1 MTYRPISCTIN
12 KRGNKNKKRTDSVY
26 VFFYFK
32 IMFKRIKNISRI
44 ISGSIFGNLSKDI
57 GIDLG
62 TANTLV
68 YVKGKG
74 IVINEPSVV
83 AINKKTGQILAI
95 GKEAKQMVGKTPGHI
110 VATRPLVDGVV
121 SDFEVTEQMLRYFIE
136 KVHKESFSLLPRPR
150 VLIGIPSGITEV
162 EKKAVFDATVNA
174 GAREAYLIDEPMAAA
189 IGARLP
195 VTEAAGNM
203 IVDIGGGTSEIAV
216 ISLGGVV
223 ICRSLRVAGDEMNE
237 DIVRYCRDEFNLL
250 IGEKTAEDAKI
261 AIGSAY
267 PLREQITLEIRGR
280 DLVSGLPKE
289 VNINDEQ
296 IREALSRS
304 IRIIVNSIKTVIE
317 ETPPELLADVM
328 QKGIILAGGGSLI
341 RGLDKLIA
349 NQTEIPVRMMEDPLT
364 AVVRGTG
371 IVLEDLERLQDIL
384 VESQYDKALK

>member
-1 MTYRPISCTIN
+1 ML
-12 KRGNKNKKRTDSVY
+12 KKL
-26 VFFYFK
+26 
-32 IMFKRIKNISRI
+32 KNI
-44 ISGSIFGNLSKDI
+44 LSKIGGLLGKVSQDI

-83 AINKKTGQILAI
+83 AVNKKTGQVLAI
-95 GKEAKQMVGKTPGHI
+95 GRDAKRMVGKTPGHI
-110 VATRPLVDGVV
+110 VATRPLVDGVI
-121 SDFEVTEQMLRYFIE
+121 SDFEITEQMLRHFIN
-136 KVHKESFSLLPRPR
+136 KVSKQTFSLIPRPR

-162 EKKAVFDATVNA
+162 EKKAVIDAATNA

-203 IVDIGGGTSEIAV
+203 VVDIGGGTSEIAV

-223 ICRSLRVAGDEMNE
+223 ISRSLRVAGDEMNE

-250 IGEKTAEDAKI
+250 IGEKTAEDVKI
-261 AIGSAY
+261 SIGSAF
-267 PLREQITLEIRGR
+267 PLKENLTSSVRGR
-280 DLVSGLPKE
+280 DLISGLPKE
-289 VNINDEQ
+289 VIINDEQ
-296 IREALSRS
+296 VRQALSRS
-304 IRIIVNSIKTVIE
+304 IRIITNSIKSVVE
-317 ETPPELLADVM
+317 DTPPELLADVM
-328 QKGIILAGGGSLI
+328 QRGIILAGGGSLI
-341 RGLDKLIA
+341 RGMDKLVA

-371 IVLEDLERLQDIL
+371 IVLEDLESLKDIL
-384 VESQYDKALK
+384 VENEYGKSLI

>member
-1 MTYRPISCTIN
+1 MN
-12 KRGNKNKKRTDSVY
+12 K
-26 VFFYFK
+26 
-32 IMFKRIKNISRI
+32 IKNTFRSLT
-44 ISGSIFGNLSKDI
+44 GKIFGNLSKDI

-83 AINKKTGQILAI
+83 AINKKTGQVLAI
-95 GKEAKQMVGKTPGHI
+95 GKEAKKMVGKTPGHI

-121 SDFEVTEQMLRYFIE
+121 SDFEVTEQMLKYFID
-136 KVHKESFSLLPRPR
+136 KVHRDSFTLFPRPR
-150 VLIGIPSGITEV
+150 VVIGIPSDVTEV
-162 EKKAVFDATVNA
+162 EKRAVIDATINA

-195 VTEAAGNM
+195 VQDPAGNM
-203 IVDIGGGTSEIAV
+203 IVDIGGGTTDIAV

-223 ICRSLRVAGDEMNE
+223 TSRNLRIAGDEMNE
-237 DIVRYCRDEFNLL
+237 DIIRYCRDNFNLL

-267 PLREQITLEIRGR
+267 PQKDKMQMPMRGR
-280 DLVSGLPKE
+280 DLVTGLPKE
-289 VNINDEQ
+289 VIINDEQ

-304 IRIIVNSIKTVIE
+304 IRIIVNNIRSTIE
-317 ETPPELLADVM
+317 ETPPELLADIM
-328 QKGIILAGGGSLI
+328 QRGIILAGGGSLI
-341 RGLDKLIA
+341 RGLDKLVA
-349 NQTEIPVRMMEDPLT
+349 DQTDMPVRMMEDPLT

-371 IVLEDLERLQDIL
+371 IVLEDLEALREVLIENQH
-384 VESQYDKALK
+384 ESSLI

>member
-1 MTYRPISCTIN
+1 MI
-12 KRGNKNKKRTDSVY
+12 KKV
-26 VFFYFK
+26 
-32 IMFKRIKNISRI
+32 KNIYRKLT
-44 ISGSIFGNLSKDI
+44 GNIFGNLSKDI

-83 AINKKTGQILAI
+83 AVNKKTGQILAI
-95 GKEAKQMVGKTPGHI
+95 GKEAKRMVGKTPGHI

-121 SDFEVTEQMLRYFIE
+121 SDFEVTEQMLKHFIE
-136 KVHKESFSLLPRPR
+136 KVHKESFSVLPRPR

-162 EKKAVFDATVNA
+162 EKKAVIDAALNA

-223 ICRSLRVAGDEMNE
+223 IARSLRVAGDEMNE
-237 DIVRYCRDEFNLL
+237 DIMRYCRDEFNLL
-250 IGEKTAEDAKI
+250 VGEKSAEEAKI

-267 PLREQITLEIRGR
+267 PLKEQAVLTIRGR

-289 VNINDEQ
+289 IKANDEQ
-296 IREALSRS
+296 IRQALSHS
-304 IRIIVNSIKTVIE
+304 IRIIVNNIKSVVE
-317 ETPPELLADVM
+317 DTPPELLADIM

-349 NQTEIPVRMMEDPLT
+349 NQTEMPVRMMEDPLT

-371 IVLEDLERLQDIL
+371 IVLEDLEHLRDVLA
-384 VESQYDKALK
+384 ESQYGKTLG